1 MTFQELAACMTR
13 RHSTRTFSSRDVG
26 PHLLQTL
33 DDAARA
39 AIAASPVKGRFTIRH
54 MELSEA
60 RAVRQAS
67 YGVIKGARHYL
78 LMFADATPRNRMG
91 AAFVMEQVVLE
102 ATRLGLGTCWLGG
115 TFRTSAFDA
124 DSLHI
129 NPGEELQI
137 VIPVGY
143 EAESPRLTD
152 RLFRTLAHS
161 SRRKPFDELF
171 TGCTALWREPL
182 EMMRLAP
189 SARNIQP
196 WRAEATEHEVR
207 FTAAADG
214 KFTTIDMGIALCH
227 FTLAAKALGVGG
239 DLLAEP
245 ETNSARWVLK

>member
-1 MTFQELAACMTR
+1 MTFQELAACIAR
-13 RHSTRTFSSRDVG
+13 RHSTRTFSSRAVE
-26 PHLLQTL
+26 PHLLQAL
-33 DDAARA
+33 DNATRA
-39 AIAASPVKGRFTIRH
+39 AIAASPVKGRFTITRV
-54 MELSEA
+54 ELPDA

-67 YGVIKGARHYL
+67 YGVIKGASHYL

-91 AAFVMEQVVLE
+91 AAYVLEQVVLE

-115 TFRTSAFDA
+115 TFRASAFDA
-124 DSLHI
+124 EDLPV

-143 EAESPRLTD
+143 EAESLRLTD
-152 RLFRTLAHS
+152 RIFRAVAHS

-171 TGCTALWREPL
+171 TGDTATWREPL

-196 WRAEATEHEVR
+196 WRSEATEHEVR

-214 KFTTIDMGIALCH
+214 KFTTVDMGIALSH
-227 FTLAAKALGVGG
+227 FTLAAEALGIGG
-239 DLLAEP
+239 DLVADP
-245 ETNSARWVLK
+245 ETNSALWTLK